1 MPLLSSNSHLWCL
14 LLQSE
19 GENKQMLCHFL
30 DIFLIW
36 LVFCICV
43 SMNMF
48 VCMCWFFTKVIRD
61 TQVDN
66 YAFRAVVS
74 DLWSVQCWF
83 TLAKLLS
90 FFFPGS
96 YIWKVFIL
104 MQLFMKITVPR
115 LSIFLNA
122 RNWSLWLDIGLAW
135 REGTEVAESEK
146 FLQISQ

>member
-1 MPLLSSNSHLWCL
+1 MALLSSNSHLWCL

-61 TQVDN
+61 TQIDN
-66 YAFRAVVS
+66 YAFRVVS

-104 MQLFMKITVPR
+104 MQLFMKITVSR
-115 LSIFLNA
+115 LSIFLDA